1 MMRKLCLAVLVFA
14 WVAPG
19 FAAASSDPRPLAP
32 IPPTYQLVNDL
43 HGTLTIAQRLALTE
57 KLSRLENQNG
67 TQIVLL
73 IVPNTAPESVEEYAL
88 RVVRA
93 WDLGHHGESTGVLF
107 AINGADG
114 RFFIATGG
122 AVQGALPDGLIH
134 LIITEHI
141 EPHWRQQQ
149 WFEGID
155 AGIDALIT
163 ATQMEI
169 TKPPVWM
176 LHARLTARGWGLLVV
191 VLIGLTYAG
200 YYSYKHFRKRSH
212 GG

>member
-1 MMRKLCLAVLVFA
+1 MMRKLCLAVSVFA

-19 FAAASSDPRPLAP
+19 FAAVSSDPHPLAP

-73 IVPNTAPESVEEYAL
+73 IVPNTAPESVEEYAQ

-93 WDLGHHGESTGVLF
+93 WDIGHHGESTGVLF

-122 AVQGALPDGLIH
+122 AVQGALPDGLIR

-155 AGIDALIT
+155 AGIDALIM
-163 ATQMEI
+163 ATQTEI

-176 LHARLTARGWGLLVV
+176 FHTRLTERGWGLLVV
-191 VLIGLTYAG
+191 VLIGLAYAG
-200 YYSYKHFRKRSH
+200 YYSYKHFRKRPD